1 MDQPDPPYLWVLLD
15 EQVPFRI
22 VTVDSRDIAYAGAA
36 RGGRLLRV
44 VGEYR
49 GFVSGPRDLSGHDVD
64 ALIAAQ
70 TAFFGARGEAV
81 EWKVRGHDLPDDLPD
96 RLRAAGFA
104 AEPTE
109 TVVIAR
115 VADMP
120 AEPAA
125 PSASDGVVIRRVGGE
140 AIPAIVAMESQ
151 VWGRDCAFI
160 GDHLAG
166 SLAAD
171 PDRLA
176 VFTAEAAG
184 EVVAAAW
191 AALREERIFASLYGG
206 STLKPWRGRGIY
218 RALVA
223 ARTRLAAQH
232 GYRYLHVDASDDSRP
247 ILERLGF
254 TAITT
259 TTPYI
264 WSPPF
269 GPATGPA
276 GVRSS

>member
-1 MDQPDPPYLWVLLD
+1 MSEDLLAAYD
-15 EQVPFRI
+15 EHLRGTGVP
-22 VTVDSRDIAYAGAA
+22 ALGAWA
-36 RGGRLLRV
+36 EQDGPLLRV
-44 VGEYR
+44 VGEHR
-49 GFVSGPRDLSGHDVD
+49 GFVTGPRDLSGHDID

-81 EWKVRGHDLPDDLPD
+81 EWKTRGHDLPDDLPD
-96 RLRAAGFA
+96 RLQAAGFA

-109 TVVIAR
+109 TVVIGR
-115 VADMP
+115 IADMP
-120 AEPAA
+120 AA
-125 PSASDGVVIRRVGGE
+125 PLVPDSVVIRRVGGQ

-166 SLAAD
+166 SLAAA

-176 VFTAEAAG
+176 IFTAEAAG

-191 AALREERIFASLYGG
+191 AALREDGTFTSLYGG
-206 STLKPWRGRGIY
+206 STLRAWRGRGIY

-232 GYRYLHVDASDDSRP
+232 GYRYLHVDASDDSHP

-264 WSPPF
+264 WSPP
-269 GPATGPA
+269 
-276 GVRSS
+276 S